1 MNNKFRIILQ
11 LFILQGLI
19 LSMTGGLTHTV
30 HAETCT
36 WLGNNSN
43 WGDTSNWSCGHV
55 PTSGDDVTIPVTAH
69 NPIINYP
76 DKYVIY
82 ANNLTIQSG
91 AAISVPERLEI
102 IASNVDVYGTLETT
116 GTMDSA
122 YIRGYATINNY
133 GLINAHAGSISI
145 HYGGSH
151 TGIFEGQYGEI
162 TIGGENFYPHTFSTT
177 SKIYVKKI
185 AFIFNKPINILGTF
199 RQQWPDSRVT
209 VDNSNVTLSNPANSK
224 VGTVYIISGSFTT
237 VLSGTITNSISVPAN
252 TSFIGTGT
260 ISGDLDNAG
269 TVSPGASPGTIN
281 VTGDYTQESTGVL
294 AMEIGGTTPD
304 TEHDQLLVSGTAALD
319 GTLQLSLI
327 ESFIPSLGDSF
338 TLMTYASQTGNFAT
352 ENLPDLG
359 PGFAWEL
366 TYGDTALTLTIIE
379 SGGTIEGTVTY
390 LGSEGGEEVTIGY
403 FTDPGG
409 PPDDTMDIPYTD
421 GSYPYAFSGL
431 ADGNY
436 VICAWM
442 DLDNNGGEPDP
453 NEPYSCY
460 DENGDGD
467 PDIIVISGAST
478 ATDIDFDLSDPSL
491 IQGTVTYIGSLGITG
506 PISVSAHPAVDADP
520 VETAEDIQSGET
532 YSIFGLPPGSYYI
545 SAYLDVDGSGGKPDL
560 GEPLA
565 WYDQDGDGIPDL
577 VQLQSGAPTTD
588 INITLDDP
596 NFVFLPLILH

>member
-1 MNNKFRIILQ
+1 MKNKFSFIAELMIILGI
-11 LFILQGLI
+11 FLI
-19 LSMTGGLTHTV
+19 LTGGLTHTV

-36 WLGNNSN
+36 WLGSDST
-43 WGDTSNWSCGHV
+43 WGNTSNWSCGHI
-55 PTSGDDVTIPVTAH
+55 PTTEDDVVIPVTAH

-91 AAISVPERLEI
+91 AAITVPERLEI

-116 GTMDSA
+116 GTMDSV

-145 HYGGSH
+145 WYGGSH
-151 TGIFEGQYGEI
+151 TGTFEGQYGEI
-162 TIGGENFYPHTFSTT
+162 TISGENFYPHTFSTT

-199 RQQWPDSRVT
+199 RQLWPDSRVT
-209 VDNSNVTLSNPANSK
+209 VDNSNVTISNLTNLKIGSVTK
-224 VGTVYIISGSFTT
+224 ISGS
-237 VLSGTITNSISVPAN
+237 LNIISSGTTAGSVSIPAD

-260 ISGDLDNAG
+260 ITGDLANAG

-319 GTLQLSLI
+319 GTLQVSLI

-359 PGFAWEL
+359 PGLAWEL
-366 TYGDTALTLTIIE
+366 TYGDNALTLTVVE

-390 LGSEGGEEVTIGY
+390 SGSEVGEEVTIGY

-409 PPDDTMDIPYTD
+409 PPADTKDIPYTD
-421 GSYPYAFSGL
+421 GTYPYAFSGL

-436 VICAWM
+436 AICAWM
-442 DLDNNGGEPDP
+442 DLDNSGGEPDP

-460 DENGDGD
+460 DDNGDGN
-467 PDIIVISGAST
+467 PDLIVISGAST

-491 IQGTVTYIGSLGITG
+491 IQGTVNYIGSLGITG

-520 VETAEDIQSGET
+520 VGSAEDIQSGET
-532 YSIFGLPPGSYYI
+532 YSIFGLTPGSYYI

-565 WYDQDGDGIPDL
+565 WYDHDGDGIPDP
-577 VQLQSGAPTTD
+577 VQVQSGTPTMD
-588 INITLDDP
+588 IDITLDDP
-596 NFVFLPLILH
+596 IFIFLPLILR